1 MTTKTKTMILVLLA
15 MLISAMII
23 SACGPKE
30 PEVDIDAQK
39 TGFAQTADVQA
50 SMTAEARPTA
60 TETPEPSPTFTST
73 PEQSPTPEV
82 TATEAGTATSTAAAS
97 GADVAAWRAND
108 PPDNTVFAPGEEFT
122 VTWTIENVGTSTWTK
137 DYYIEFTSGEQMGAE
152 EQVFLPYAVP
162 PGTNVQISVD
172 FVAPDTT
179 GEKRSDWKLFN
190 ANDVSFYDFYIIIE
204 VSESGDSEPD
214 APTATAEPTPT
225 ATTAP

>member
-1 MTTKTKTMILVLLA
+1 MKTKTKTMILVLLA

-137 DYYIEFTSGEQMGAE
+137 DYYIEFTSGERGVITFRKYLKAY
-152 EQVFLPYAVP
+152 LKPYALP
-162 PGTNVQISVD
+162 RETLLELLKSKEPE
-172 FVAPDTT
+172 FV
-179 GEKRSDWKLFN
+179 RSRVADIL
-190 ANDVSFYDFYIIIE
+190 
-204 VSESGDSEPD
+204 
-214 APTATAEPTPT
+214 TPQ
-225 ATTAP
+225 